1 MTTAL
6 KISGMN
12 CQHCLRAVTQALE
25 SVPGADAVTVDLAS
39 GLASVDGEAPTEA
52 LIAAVIA
59 AGYDAEPA

>member
-25 SVPGADAVTVDLAS
+25 SVPGADAVRVDLAS
-39 GLASVDGEAPTEA
+39 GLAEVDGAAPTEA

-59 AGYDAEPA
+59 AGYGAELA